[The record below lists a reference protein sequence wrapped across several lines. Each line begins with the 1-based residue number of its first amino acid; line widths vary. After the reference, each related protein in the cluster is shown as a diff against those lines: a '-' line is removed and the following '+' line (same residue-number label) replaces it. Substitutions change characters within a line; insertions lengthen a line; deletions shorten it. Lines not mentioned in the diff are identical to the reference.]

1 MLHSFQEQLIL
12 SQSSIPVAG
21 PFNQLQ
27 SSAGLISSRMSAIVD
42 LQQQQ
47 SAGGSFREPF
57 YTLVAEKT
65 PNKGVMM
72 HMWRLVVASEKDE
85 SEGEVMTW
93 VGWIKL

>member
-1 MLHSFQEQLIL
+1 MLHSFQEQLIV

-21 PFNQLQ
+21 SQLQ
-27 SSAGLISSRMSAIVD
+27 AAAAGLIPSRMSAIVD

-47 SAGGSFREPF
+47 QSGGGSFREPF

-65 PNKGVMM
+65 QNKGVMM

-85 SEGEVMTW
+85 NEGTY
-93 VGWIKL
+93 